1 MEDYQDAPRGGS
13 DAQNWRDYEKATD
26 WHADIGVEEK
36 KYIPNVS
43 HTEGAADKEETTK
56 KQNENPK

>member
-36 KYIPNVS
+36 KQIPNVS
-43 HTEGAADKEETTK
+43 HIEGAADKEETTK
-56 KQNENPK
+56 K